1 MGTERRAFKL
11 PTADENFLEYR
22 GSVWETIIE
31 GQERWVITEDF
42 AVPNGYNHKS
52 VLVALLLPP
61 TYPDV
66 QIDMAY
72 FSPELARSDSKMIR
86 NLSSR
91 QINGKD
97 WQQWSRHRVGEDAWR
112 PDIDNIQTHLLYVTA
127 FLETELQK

>member
-11 PTADENFLEYR
+11 LTVDENFLESR

-31 GQERWVITEDF
+31 GQERWVTTENF
-42 AVPNGYNHKS
+42 EVPNGYNHTS

-72 FSPELARSDSKMIR
+72 FSPALVRSDGKAIR

-91 QINGKD
+91 QIDGKA

-112 PDIDNIQTHLLYVTA
+112 PDVDNIETHLLYVTS
-127 FLETELQK
+127 FLETELRK